1 MVVAWG
7 CGGLVSAGVLG
18 SGLFH
23 LESNRKGA
31 ITMSRKQKKLSS
43 ARSFKDP
50 ALRPQLSIK
59 VGPQTQ
65 AGGPASAFAAAESGR
80 TGGAGG
86 GGRSL

>member
-43 ARSFKDP
+43 ASFKDP

-65 AGGPASAFAAAESGR
+65 AGAPAPAFAAAESGK
-80 TGGAGG
+80 TGGGGG